1 MIFFCPVFTA
11 ETCPK
16 CQGTGV
22 TQEEALNMCSSSSS
36 SETCSFQSAVC
47 AVKDV
52 LGDDNSH
59 GITRSCMSA
68 MSFDAETSFPRQN
81 ARCEQLV
88 ANHSA
93 GKCVMGKCESDNC
106 KAQLPALVC
115 IMKFK
120 CENFYSASCKIYKFF
135 KYRKFYLLRYLKYG
149 NLFIMNFI

>member
-16 CQGTGV
+16 CEGTGV
-22 TQEEALNMCSSSSS
+22 TQEEALNMCSSSLS

-59 GITRSCMSA
+59 TITRSCMSA
-68 MSFDAETSFPRQN
+68 MSFDAETSFTRQN
-81 ARCEQLV
+81 ARCKQLV
-88 ANHSA
+88 ANDSA

-120 CENFYSASCKIYKFF
+120 YENFYSASCKIYKFF
-135 KYRKFYLLRYLKYG
+135 EYRKFHLLLYLKYG

>member
-11 ETCPK
+11 KNCPK
-16 CQGTGV
+16 CEGTGV

-52 LGDDNSH
+52 LCDDNSH
-59 GITRSCMSA
+59 TITRSCMSA

-93 GKCVMGKCESDNC
+93 GKCVMGKSESDNC

-135 KYRKFYLLRYLKYG
+135 KYSETCIKRTPY
-149 NLFIMNFI
+149 